1 MKKYVAYY
9 RVSTEKQGKSGLGI
23 EAQKEQVLRYA
34 GKNGIIAEFTE
45 FESGRK
51 TERQQLHEA
60 ISVCIA
66 NGATLLIAK
75 LDRLSRDLHFITKLM
90 SSKVKFIACDMPT
103 ANDLTI
109 QIMAAFAEDEAKR
122 ISKRT
127 TDALGVIKDKCSKGI
142 MHVSKN
148 GNLVTGL
155 GNPNNLTNDAR
166 LAGAESNK
174 IKALANQHNRMAYG
188 LAFELRSQSYTLSAI
203 AVKLNENGFKTPNGN
218 DWQPMG
224 VKRLLDR
231 THRNEF
237 NCPLLKL

>member
-9 RVSTEKQGKSGLGI
+9 RVSTERQGKSGLGI
-23 EAQKEQVLRYA
+23 EAQKEQVNRFA
-34 GKNGIIAEFTE
+34 GSDGIIADFTE

-51 TERQQLHEA
+51 TDRAQLHEA
-60 ISVCIA
+60 IALCNSI
-66 NGATLLIAK
+66 GATLLIAK

-142 MHVSKN
+142 VHVSKN

-155 GNPNNLTNDAR
+155 GNPNNLTDDAR
-166 LAGAESNK
+166 LAGAESNRV
-174 IKALANQHNRMAYG
+174 KALANIYNMRAYG
-188 LAFELRSQSYTLSAI
+188 FAFELRSQRYTLSAI
-203 AVKLNENGFKTPNGN
+203 TVKLNESGFKTPNGN
-218 DWQPMG
+218 EWQPMG

-231 THRNEF
+231 TCRNEF
-237 NCPLLKL
+237 NYI